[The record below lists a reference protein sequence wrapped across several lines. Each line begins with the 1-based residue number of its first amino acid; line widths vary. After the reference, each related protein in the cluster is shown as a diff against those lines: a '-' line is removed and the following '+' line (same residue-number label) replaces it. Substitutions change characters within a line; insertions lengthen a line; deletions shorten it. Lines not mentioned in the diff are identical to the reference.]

1 MKASLGQ
8 SSVASD
14 ARNDN
19 LTQETDASVDAFL
32 SSVDHAGRVDDCRVV
47 MGMMA
52 QITGLPPKMWGNSL
66 IGFGRYHYRYD
77 SGREGD
83 FFVVGVSPRK
93 ANLVCYIMPGFKA
106 FPELMGD
113 LGRYKTGVSCLYLGR
128 LKNVNLDVLRTLI
141 EGSVKKMK
149 QLYPNAIA
157 TAADLD

>member
-1 MKASLGQ
+1 MKASLGP
-8 SSVASD
+8 SNVASNT
-14 ARNDN
+14 RNDN
-19 LTQETDASVDAFL
+19 LTQESDASVDDFL
-32 SSVDHAGRVDDCRVV
+32 ASVDHAGRVADCRLV
-47 MGMMA
+47 MNIMSEV
-52 QITGLPPKMWGNSL
+52 TGLPPKMWGDSL

-83 FFVVGVSPRK
+83 FFVVGISPRK

-106 FPELMGD
+106 FPELMGQ
-113 LGRYKTGVSCLYLGR
+113 LGTYKTGVSCLYLGR

-141 EGSVKKMK
+141 EGSVEKMK

>member
-1 MKASLGQ
+1 VKASLGP
-8 SSVASD
+8 SNVASN

-19 LTQETDASVDAFL
+19 LTQESDASVDDFL
-32 SSVDHAGRVDDCRVV
+32 ASVDHAGRVADCRLV
-47 MGMMA
+47 MNIMGEV
-52 QITGLPPKMWGNSL
+52 TGLPPKMWGDSL

-83 FFVVGVSPRK
+83 FFVVGISPRK

-106 FPELMGD
+106 FPELMGQ
-113 LGRYKTGVSCLYLGR
+113 LGTYKTGVSCLYLGR

-141 EGSVKKMK
+141 EGSVEKMK